1 MKRLTKDKM
10 FKKVKI
16 NPDKLNKV
24 LISIG
29 NKYCHSVSKE
39 KWSPK
44 NPTKG
49 YCYKLSEVA
58 SYQLKQL
65 GILHSVYQIKTKS
78 SNHWFI
84 LLEDDSIIDLMQS
97 RGMKYEKGVRR
108 SFFPCN
114 TKSHMSLGA
123 EAIAKGL
130 GIL

>member
-1 MKRLTKDKM
+1 MKRLSKSET
-10 FKKVKI
+10 FKRVKI
-16 NPDKLNKV
+16 NPSKLNST
-24 LISIG
+24 LIAIG
-29 NKYCHSVSKE
+29 NEYCHSVSKE
-39 KWSPK
+39 KWSLR

-58 SYQLKQL
+58 SYQLKML
-65 GILHSVYQIKTKS
+65 GIPHSIYQIKTKS

-84 LLEDDSIIDLMQS
+84 LLDDNSIIDLMQS

-130 GIL
+130 GVL